1 MKRTFDLAAS
11 ALALV
16 LTSPFVLAGAI
27 AVKVAS
33 PGPAFYRGVRVGRNG
48 REFHIYKLRT
58 MEVGAETKG
67 PAVTSGDD
75 PRVTRV
81 GRALRRTKIDELP
94 QLLNVIKGDMSL
106 VGPRPE
112 HPRYVAHYTREQRKL
127 LDVRPGITGPAAIAF
142 IDEEKRLKGRDPEK
156 TYLEE
161 VMPNKLDLELRYL
174 QRASLWSDL
183 AVLARTAGAIVRRGA
198 G

>member
-1 MKRTFDLAAS
+1 MKRGFDVAAS
-11 ALALV
+11 ALGLV
-16 LTSPFVLAGAI
+16 LTSPFLLAGAI
-27 AVKVAS
+27 AVKVGS
-33 PGPAFYRGVRVGRNG
+33 PGPAFYRGVRVGRHG
-48 REFHIYKLRT
+48 KPFHIYKLRT
-58 MEVGAETKG
+58 MEVGAEKKG

-94 QLLNVIKGDMSL
+94 QLLNVLRGEMSL

-112 HPRYVAHYTREQRKL
+112 HPDYVTHYTSEQRRL

-142 IDEEKRLKGRDPEK
+142 IDEESRLEGKDPEK
-156 TYLEE
+156 TYVEE
-161 VMPNKLDLELRYL
+161 VMPTKLALELRYVE
-174 QRASLWSDL
+174 RANLWSDL
-183 AVLARTAGAIVRRGA
+183 GILARTAKALVRRGS